1 MTVNVEVKLKLTD
14 GVSKGLAKAAEI
26 QQKAIEQA
34 ERLTTQSNTR
44 QRSSYEKLSQAR
56 EVLGIRSEKAVQR
69 EIQQTEAAYKRLE
82 NSGTASAREIG
93 RAYDAQIS
101 KVRSLKNELGEL
113 TKMQKAQAFGKGA
126 LTVGAGVAAGA
137 YVLKAPATAAMNFD
151 ERLAGMANT
160 AYAERD
166 VAGRKIGMKELEAVI
181 NKSTRVG
188 TGGGT
193 RDQAAEALDAMIAKN
208 VLGYQRSIDFLP
220 TIMKTASGASAAPVD
235 IANLSSTLV
244 GQGVVKSQA
253 ELKTALNMI
262 TASGQAGGF
271 EIKDQAKWLSQQLPL
286 AGKSGLLGL
295 NGLQKVLTM
304 NQASILTSGTTDEAG
319 NNVKNL
325 LAKLSSNDTAKD
337 FEKAGRGDLTKKLMD
352 ARLKGKDSVTFWM
365 DIIDQESERNPKMKA
380 ALSKLN
386 KTKDKG
392 QQKEI
397 LDSLNALSEGS
408 VVGRYF
414 QDMQATGALLG
425 LRNKDV
431 VNSVDSAI
439 TKNRTEYGVNDV
451 NYSLMSGTASAQ
463 VRAAEQA
470 KDAGSKAAMDELTPT
485 IGRVASAFADLA
497 TKHPLLTG
505 AAGLATTGL
514 IAVAS
519 ASGLAS
525 IALGGKDGGAG
536 AIGRTASKYLPK
548 AGKLAGR
555 AGLLGAGAAV
565 GDYALEAGFGE
576 NSAITRYGSSALD
589 GAATGALI
597 GSFVPVIGTAIGAAI
612 GGSLGLIV
620 TALKDPALKPAESA
634 KVETTVKVQLADGLK
649 AQSQTTSSTGPV
661 KRWME
666 TGSIWNGVPG

>member
-1 MTVNVEVKLKLTD
+1 MSVNVEVKLKLTD
-14 GVSKGLAKAAEI
+14 GVTKGIDKAAAAA
-26 QQKAIEQA
+26 QKSAKQA
-34 ERLTTQSNTR
+34 ENTTVQSNSR

-69 EIQQTEAAYKRLE
+69 EIQQTEAAYKRLA
-82 NSGTASAREIG
+82 NSGTANARDIS
-93 RAYDAQIS
+93 RAYDAQIN
-101 KVRSLKNELGEL
+101 KIRSLKNELGEL
-113 TKMQKAQAFGKGA
+113 TKMQKAQAIGKSA

-137 YVLKAPATAAMNFD
+137 YVLKAPAMAAMNFD

-160 AYAERD
+160 AFAERD
-166 VAGRKIGMKELEAVI
+166 VAGRKIGMKQLEAVI

-220 TIMKTASGASAAPVD
+220 TIMKTATGASAAPVD

-295 NGLQKVLTM
+295 DGLQKVLTM

-337 FEKAGRGDLTKKLMD
+337 FEKAGRGDLTQKLMNS
-352 ARLKGKDSVTFWM
+352 RLQGKDSVTFWM
-365 DIIDQESERNPKMKA
+365 DLIDQEAANNPKMKA
-380 ALSKLN
+380 ALDKLS

-397 LDSLNALSEGS
+397 IDSLNALSEGS
-408 VVGRYF
+408 VVGKYF

-425 LRNKDV
+425 LRNKSV
-431 VNSVDSAI
+431 VDNVDAAI
-439 TKNRTEYGVNDV
+439 TKNRTEHGVNDV
-451 NYSLMSGTASAQ
+451 NYQLMSGTASAQ
-463 VRAAEQA
+463 VRGADQA
-470 KDAGSKAAMDELTPT
+470 KDAASKAVMDGLTPT
-485 IGRVASAFADLA
+485 IGKLAGAFADLA
-497 TKHPLLTG
+497 IKHPALAG
-505 AAGLATTGL
+505 AATLATTGL
-514 IAVAS
+514 IAVAG

-525 IALGGKDGGAG
+525 VALGGKDGGA
-536 AIGRTASKYLPK
+536 ISRTAGKYLPK
-548 AGKLAGR
+548 AGKLVGR
-555 AGLLGAGAAV
+555 AGVLGAAAGV
-565 GDYALEAGFGE
+565 GGYALDAGFGE
-576 NSAITRYGSSALD
+576 ESAISRYGNSTLN
-589 GAATGALI
+589 GAAIGGTI

-612 GGSLGLIV
+612 GGTGGL
-620 TALKDPALKPAESA
+620 LYEYLNSPQKNQAEPA
-634 KVETTVKVQLADGLK
+634 KVETTVRVQLADGLK
-649 AQSQTTSSTGPV
+649 AQTQTTTTSGPV
-661 KRWME
+661 KNFMN
-666 TGSIWNGVPG
+666 TGSVWGIP

>member
-1 MTVNVEVKLKLTD
+1 MSVNVEVKLKLND
-14 GVSKGLAKAAEI
+14 GATKGLAKAAEL
-26 QQKAIEQA
+26 QQKAVKQA
-34 ERLTTQSNTR
+34 EAITLASNGR

-69 EIQQTEAAYKRLE
+69 EIQQTEAAYKRLA
-82 NSGTASAREIG
+82 NSGTASAREIS
-93 RAYDAQIS
+93 RAYDAQINNIR
-101 KVRSLKNELGEL
+101 KLKNELGEL

-137 YVLKAPATAAMNFD
+137 YVLKAPAMAAMNFD

-160 AYAERD
+160 AFAERD
-166 VAGRKIGMKELEAVI
+166 VAGRKIGMKQLEVVI
-181 NKSTRVG
+181 NKSTRNGV
-188 TGGGT
+188 GGGT

-220 TIMKTASGASAAPVD
+220 TIMKTATGASAAPVD

-295 NGLQKVLTM
+295 DGLQKVLTM

-337 FEKAGRGDLTKKLMD
+337 FEKAGRGDLTQKLMNS
-352 ARLKGKDSVTFWM
+352 RLQGKDSVTFWM
-365 DIIDQESERNPKMKA
+365 DLIDQEAANNPKMKD
-380 ALSKLN
+380 ALDKLS

-397 LDSLNALSEGS
+397 IDSLNALSEGS
-408 VVGRYF
+408 VVGKYF

-425 LRNKDV
+425 LRNKSV
-431 VNSVDSAI
+431 VDNVDAAI

-451 NYSLMSGTASAQ
+451 NYALMSGTASAQ
-463 VRAAEQA
+463 VRGADQA
-470 KDAGSKAAMDELTPT
+470 KDAASKAAMDGLTPT
-485 IGRVASAFADLA
+485 IGKLAGAFADLA
-497 TKHPLLTG
+497 IKHPALAG
-505 AAGLATTGL
+505 AATLATTGL
-514 IAVAS
+514 IAVAG
-519 ASGLAS
+519 ASGLA
-525 IALGGKDGGAG
+525 AVAMGGDKAGSAG
-536 AIGRTASKYLPK
+536 AISRTAGKYLPK
-548 AGKLAGR
+548 AGKLVGR
-555 AGLLGAGAAV
+555 AGVLGAAAGV
-565 GDYALEAGFGE
+565 GGYALDAGFGE
-576 NSAITRYGSSALD
+576 ESAISRYGNSTLN
-589 GAATGALI
+589 GAAIGGTI

-612 GGSLGLIV
+612 GGTGGL
-620 TALKDPALKPAESA
+620 LYEYLNSPQKNQAEPA
-634 KVETTVKVQLADGLK
+634 KVETTVRVQLADGLK
-649 AQSQTTSSTGPV
+649 AQSQTTTTSGPV
-661 KRWME
+661 KNFMN
-666 TGSIWNGVPG
+666 TGSVWGIP